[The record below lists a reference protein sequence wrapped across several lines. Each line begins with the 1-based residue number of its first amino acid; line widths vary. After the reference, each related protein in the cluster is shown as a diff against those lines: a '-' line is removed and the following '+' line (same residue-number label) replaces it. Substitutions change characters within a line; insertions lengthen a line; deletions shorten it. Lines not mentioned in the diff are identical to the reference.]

1 MQCNVCMC
9 VCMYIYIYTSI
20 YSYNIFI
27 IFHLSQPQP
36 RPLSH
41 PPRHV
46 VEEHRRLQTEQL
58 IRTPVFDGQGVAREP
73 WGRTQPGWKVRKKCP
88 PKNPQVVQVCRKKLA
103 FSCCFVMF
111 YDVLCFLVMFMLFY
125 VFLVMF
131 HIIFCCSTPCRHC
144 HFHVCFGTSTVHL
157 EVGKVIA
164 MRSLFARRV
173 GNWSRL

>member
-1 MQCNVCMC
+1 MYVCVYVC
-9 VCMYIYIYTSI
+9 VYIYTSI

-111 YDVLCFLVMFMLFY
+111 YVFWWCLCCFMFFWWCFILFF
-125 VFLVMF
+125 VV
-131 HIIFCCSTPCRHC
+131 
-144 HFHVCFGTSTVHL
+144 VHL
-157 EVGKVIA
+157 AATAIS
-164 MRSLFARRV
+164 MFA
-173 GNWSRL
+173 LALLLCI